1 VPVRPHRFGFVAEEE
16 ADTFILRDA
25 VAAEEVVAVFVA
37 DGDADAFVAAQLV
50 VLEPAVLHAP
60 THVEA
65 VAAVADRPALAD
77 ERPGRSAAWVQAEA
91 GVVLGEAFVYGN
103 GARYLKA
110 DAVAV
115 GVAHGAVADGHFGA
129 LEEVDAPVPA
139 AVHRLARGLAARAFD
154 DYVLDRRVFHVPA
167 SDGRKT

>member
-1 VPVRPHRFGFVAEEE
+1 MMPVDDDARCGTLLGRQPIIEKGILFEHVPVRPHRFGFVAEEE

-77 ERPGRSAAWVQAEA
+77 ERPRRSAAWV
-91 GVVLGEAFVYGN
+91 
-103 GARYLKA
+103 
-110 DAVAV
+110 
-115 GVAHGAVADGHFGA
+115 
-129 LEEVDAPVPA
+129 
-139 AVHRLARGLAARAFD
+139 
-154 DYVLDRRVFHVPA
+154 
-167 SDGRKT
+167 